1 MIYSH
6 AMDYTHTSSNF
17 EEVLLVLD
25 TPPPLQPN
33 TVKNWH
39 ESVCLK
45 QAL

>member
-25 TPPPLQPN
+25 PPPPAKHCEK
-33 TVKNWH
+33 V
-39 ESVCLK
+39 
-45 QAL
+45 A